1 MCVSAA
7 RCALHAA
14 AGDAGPLGLIGQG
27 PGSGGGGK
35 DAHGLTRKNL
45 RTRSQAIKALVEIVG
60 TSGKI
65 YQHLIDLCKVGA
77 WWWWGLR
84 VLWICD
90 QFPVDTLLLSVGLS
104 SRHTLMQPAV
114 FFEVLGGG

>member
-1 MCVSAA
+1 M
-7 RCALHAA
+7 HTA
-14 AGDAGPLGLIGQG
+14 AGDAGPLGLIGQGG

-65 YQHLIDLCKVGA
+65 YQHLIDLCKV
-77 WWWWGLR
+77 
-84 VLWICD
+84 
-90 QFPVDTLLLSVGLS
+90 PVDTFFAGLS
-104 SRHTLMQPAV
+104 TRHTDAT
-114 FFEVLGGG
+114 G

>member
-1 MCVSAA
+1 VYL
-7 RCALHAA
+7 LHALPTA

-65 YQHLIDLCKVGA
+65 YQHLIDLCKV
-77 WWWWGLR
+77 
-84 VLWICD
+84 
-90 QFPVDTLLLSVGLS
+90 
-104 SRHTLMQPAV
+104 
-114 FFEVLGGG
+114 